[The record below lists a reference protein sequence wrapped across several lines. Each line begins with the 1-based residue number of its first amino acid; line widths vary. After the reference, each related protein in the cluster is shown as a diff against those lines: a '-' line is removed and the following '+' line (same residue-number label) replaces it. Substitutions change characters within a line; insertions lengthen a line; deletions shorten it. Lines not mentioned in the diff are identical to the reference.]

1 MNIIFLN
8 QYNILES
15 INLSWSWM
23 SIVCSLKTNKRNS
36 LKLNTNALVEHK
48 YIHFLNFATILSL
61 LFLLVLSQDV
71 FFYFI
76 YFFFKVEKKTQ
87 KNNKLQTGL
96 VYQVARIHSYL
107 DTKNV
112 TLIIYFY
119 PFHGFCNPRYI
130 HARDLMITSEKRK
143 KTKNKTKQK
152 EKNKNKSKIRNET
165 EKNKITIIQISLSKK
180 ICSNG

>member
-71 FFYFI
+71 VFYFI
-76 YFFFKVEKKTQ
+76 LFFFKVEKKTQ

-143 KTKNKTKQK
+143 KNKKQNKTKRKKQK
-152 EKNKNKSKIRNET
+152 QKQNQKRNR
-165 EKNKITIIQISLSKK
+165 KK
-180 ICSNG
+180 TK

>member
-8 QYNILES
+8 QYSILES

-76 YFFFKVEKKTQ
+76 FLFFKVEKKTQ

-143 KTKNKTKQK
+143 KNKKQNKTKRKKQK
-152 EKNKNKSKIRNET
+152 QKQNQKRNR
-165 EKNKITIIQISLSKK
+165 KK
-180 ICSNG
+180 QNNNNSNIFE

>member
-76 YFFFKVEKKTQ
+76 FFFFKVEKKTQ

-143 KTKNKTKQK
+143 KNKKQNKTK
-152 EKNKNKSKIRNET
+152 
-165 EKNKITIIQISLSKK
+165 SKK
-180 ICSNG
+180 QKQKQNQKRNRKKQNNNNSNIFE

>member
-76 YFFFKVEKKTQ
+76 LFFFKVEKKTQ

-143 KTKNKTKQK
+143 KNKKQNKTKRKKQK
-152 EKNKNKSKIRNET
+152 QKQNQKRNR
-165 EKNKITIIQISLSKK
+165 KK
-180 ICSNG
+180 QNNNNSNIFE

>member
-76 YFFFKVEKKTQ
+76 LFFFKVEKKTQ

-143 KTKNKTKQK
+143 KNKKRNKTKRKKQK
-152 EKNKNKSKIRNET
+152 QKQNQKRNR
-165 EKNKITIIQISLSKK
+165 KK
-180 ICSNG
+180 QNNNNSNIFE

>member
-76 YFFFKVEKKTQ
+76 LFFFKVEKKTQ

-143 KTKNKTKQK
+143 KNKKQNKTK
-152 EKNKNKSKIRNET
+152 
-165 EKNKITIIQISLSKK
+165 SKK
-180 ICSNG
+180 QKQKQNQKRNRKKQNNNNSNIFE